1 MGGRARGL
9 EGGDACVPLVHFVVQ
24 QRLTQQR
31 KATILQLK
39 QIILITMFKMP
50 RIKIL
55 RNVE

>member
-9 EGGDACVPLVHFVVQ
+9 EGGDVCTPLVPFVVQ

-39 QIILITMFKMP
+39 QIIPITMFKMP